1 MANTFQ
7 TPPSGLPFDS
17 LPQRDG
23 TTLKKHI
30 YRGED
35 GPFINAQTA
44 VMATYTNQ
52 AISNIKWAQVTHVPN
67 QPKETSWIQ
76 KQAGQ
81 TQVDPTNT
89 SMAIT
94 CRIFASCDGKPD
106 STHAMIAPPV
116 LGDQDN
122 MNVLLSNFDLP
133 PGATPP
139 NVGDYVQVELYTP
152 PSEVPLYKALGGSN
166 EPDGKVLTT
175 QDAIQAGTV
184 AASMKPGSRAT
195 FRSREGCNQ
204 PARPNRPSGGRRS
217 LVPPEC
223 AQAWGKKS
231 TDLPTTTKGVYPM
244 NPVTK
249 AQATEPLPGILN
261 YSKYL
266 EVLH

>member
-106 STHAMIAPPV
+106 STHAMIAPP
-116 LGDQDN
+116 
-122 MNVLLSNFDLP
+122 
-133 PGATPP
+133 
-139 NVGDYVQVELYTP
+139 
-152 PSEVPLYKALGGSN
+152 
-166 EPDGKVLTT
+166 
-175 QDAIQAGTV
+175 
-184 AASMKPGSRAT
+184 
-195 FRSREGCNQ
+195 
-204 PARPNRPSGGRRS
+204 
-217 LVPPEC
+217 
-223 AQAWGKKS
+223 
-231 TDLPTTTKGVYPM
+231 
-244 NPVTK
+244 
-249 AQATEPLPGILN
+249 
-261 YSKYL
+261 
-266 EVLH
+266 